1 MNSLSV
7 TLPLTLTKSISRTLL
22 PTRPTWVQMCVD
34 VDNGGTMQAQAWE
47 GGCCTVFASQE
58 TCVGGLQFST
68 IPANELGAF
77 DLTNT
82 LPCHRPDVMFPEKA
96 HYFYIFLVSSLI

>member
-1 MNSLSV
+1 MNSLSG
-7 TLPLTLTKSISRTLL
+7 TPPLTHTQSISRTLL
-22 PTRPTWVQMCVD
+22 PTRPTWVQMCAD

-47 GGCCTVFASQE
+47 EWMLHCVVSQE
-58 TCVGGLQFST
+58 SCVGGLQFST

-82 LPCHRPDVMFPEKA
+82 LPCHRPDM
-96 HYFYIFLVSSLI
+96 